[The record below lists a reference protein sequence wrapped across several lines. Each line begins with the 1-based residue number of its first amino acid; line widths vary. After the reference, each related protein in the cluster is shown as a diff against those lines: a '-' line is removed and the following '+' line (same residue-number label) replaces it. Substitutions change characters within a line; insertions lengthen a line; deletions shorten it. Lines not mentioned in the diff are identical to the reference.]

1 MFKDEREPVFVFGL
15 NWNEVASC
23 RSCFAD
29 VKLNPPKFM
38 APETRFPRTEHDI
51 TNNKNKITLR
61 VQHCTQRNAEYK
73 PFVKQ
78 LHSGK

>member
-23 RSCFAD
+23 RSCFAE

-51 TNNKNKITLR
+51 TNN
-61 VQHCTQRNAEYK
+61 
-73 PFVKQ
+73 
-78 LHSGK
+78 